1 MRAAVLVVGS
11 ERRMAEGESGIGQPS
26 NTATV
31 TDSIRAAVAAL
42 RAAASDRWIDGPVT
56 VLAAVGLG
64 WTLSIG
70 VRFVY
75 PALVPFLRAQFGFGL
90 SAAGLLL
97 SLLWGAYAIGHVPG
111 GVLGDRIG
119 EGNVLVA
126 SAVVSTVAM
135 GAVAAATG
143 LVVLFAATVA
153 FGLATALYGPTR
165 FTVLTDLFSED
176 SGSAVGLT
184 MAAGNVGNAALP
196 VAATAAAGAL
206 TWRFGFG
213 AFVPCFALAAVGL
226 RVAVP
231 SRTSEPGSAVGGE
244 SLRATFGRLRAG
256 MTGGA
261 IPTVVAVQVSLSF
274 LIQGFASFYPAYLA
288 GAKGLS
294 PATAATLFG
303 AFFALGAVVQPT
315 AGALMD
321 TVGVRRTLLGC
332 FTACL
337 AALWGLP
344 FVDGLVPLA
353 ALTALFAAWNG
364 TIVVTQTYIAD
375 TLPAE
380 MQGTGFGMLK
390 AGWMLLGATAPL
402 VVGVMADSGLFD
414 EAFLLLGAV
423 GSVGLAIAA
432 LKLS

>member
-1 MRAAVLVVGS
+1 
-11 ERRMAEGESGIGQPS
+11 MAE
-26 NTATV
+26 
-31 TDSIRAAVAAL
+31 L
-42 RAAASDRWIDGPVT
+42 RAAASDRWIDGPAT

-64 WTLSIG
+64 WALSIG

-75 PALVPFLRAQFGFGL
+75 PALVPFLRAEFGFGL

-97 SLLWGAYAIGHVPG
+97 SLLWGAYAAGHVPG

-119 EGNVLVA
+119 EGNVLVL
-126 SAVVSTVAM
+126 SALVSTVAM
-135 GAVAAATG
+135 AAVTAATG
-143 LVVLFAATVA
+143 VVVLFAATIA

-165 FTVLTDLFSED
+165 FTVLTDLFPDD

-196 VAATAAAGAL
+196 VAATAVAGAL

-213 AFVPCFALAAVGL
+213 AFIPCFAVAAVGL

-231 SRTSEPGSAVGGE
+231 SRTSDPDATVGGE
-244 SLRATFGRLRAG
+244 SIRATLGQLRAG
-256 MTGGA
+256 VSGGV
-261 IPTVVAVQVSLSF
+261 IPIVVVVQVTLSF
-274 LIQGFASFYPAYLA
+274 LIQGFASFYPVYLA
-288 GAKGLS
+288 EAKGLS

-315 AGALMD
+315 AGAFMD
-321 TVGVRRTLLGC
+321 RVGLKRTLLGC
-332 FTACL
+332 FVACL
-337 AALWGLP
+337 VALWGLP
-344 FVDGLVPLA
+344 FVEGLVPIA

-375 TLPAE
+375 TLPSE
-380 MQGTGFGMLK
+380 MQGTGFGLLK

-402 VVGVMADSGLFD
+402 VVGVMADAGLFD

-423 GSVGLAIAA
+423 GSVGLAVAT
-432 LKLS
+432 LEL